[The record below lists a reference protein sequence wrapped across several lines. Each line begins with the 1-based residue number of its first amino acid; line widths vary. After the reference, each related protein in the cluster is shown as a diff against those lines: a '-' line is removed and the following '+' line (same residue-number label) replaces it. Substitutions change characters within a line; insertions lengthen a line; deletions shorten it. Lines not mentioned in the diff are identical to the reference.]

1 MPQRAK
7 HTQQQQQQNSSG
19 TTATFAVHGHAA
31 ASPTSAAA
39 AAFDAEVQ
47 RQRTDSQHEL
57 AAQSLNGSH
66 GAGVLGFMRRARISS
81 SSSSNTAGDGEASGL
96 RGDESLPSAPL
107 RMDRRGSVEAE
118 VPSHSDDDDDDEQED
133 PLHTKSIAIA
143 RAQSPE
149 NAHGAEL
156 ECALLNQAAA
166 AAAAAAD
173 STNATA
179 TSVPASASNAGSLV
193 HPHGGI
199 SVGDFELLKVV
210 GRGAYGKVFL
220 CRKHS
225 SGRLYAM
232 KVVAKSEAIRKNV
245 VANMKVSSSAS
256 AYECEWARWRRIRTR
271 HARNAAA
278 HSSGGGDV
286 RGGLTLSLL
295 CVYVTVLCCAVLC
308 SRPSATFSRPFATH
322 SS

>member
-7 HTQQQQQQNSSG
+7 HTQHQQTQQQGNGAVPSASAADASS
-19 TTATFAVHGHAA
+19 
-31 ASPTSAAA
+31 SPTAVAA

-47 RQRTDSQHEL
+47 RQRIDSQHD
-57 AAQSLNGSH
+57 AGTQSLPGPH
-66 GAGVLGFMRRARISS
+66 VAGVLGFMRRARSDS
-81 SSSSNTAGDGEASGL
+81 QTPGAGDGP
-96 RGDESLPSAPL
+96 LPPTG
-107 RMDRRGSVEAE
+107 RMERRGSVEAE
-118 VPSHSDDDDDDEQED
+118 VPSHRDHHHHDDEDDEDDEQQD
-133 PLHTKSIAIA
+133 PLHTMNIAIA

-173 STNATA
+173 STHATA
-179 TSVPASASNAGSLV
+179 TSVPASVSNGV
-193 HPHGGI
+193 NGNGGI
-199 SVGDFELLKVV
+199 SVGDFELLRVI

-245 VANMKVSSSAS
+245 VANMKVSRQGIP
-256 AYECEWARWRRIRTR
+256 ARLRW
-271 HARNAAA
+271 
-278 HSSGGGDV
+278 HSSDG
-286 RGGLTLSLL
+286 
-295 CVYVTVLCCAVLC
+295 
-308 SRPSATFSRPFATH
+308 
-322 SS
+322 

>member
-7 HTQQQQQQNSSG
+7 HTQQQQQQQSNTG
-19 TTATFAVHGHAA
+19 AAAAFAVHGHAA
-31 ASPTSAAA
+31 SSPTAAAA

-47 RQRTDSQHEL
+47 RQRTDSQHEA

-66 GAGVLGFMRRARISS
+66 GAGVLGFMRRAR
-81 SSSSNTAGDGEASGL
+81 SNTAGDGEATG
-96 RGDESLPSAPL
+96 RAGDESLPSAPL

-118 VPSHSDDDDDDEQED
+118 VPSHSDEDDDDDEQED
-133 PLHTKSIAIA
+133 PLHTKNIAIA

-179 TSVPASASNAGSLV
+179 TSVPASASNTGSLV

-245 VANMKVSSSAS
+245 VANMKVSRA
-256 AYECEWARWRRIRTR
+256 A
-271 HARNAAA
+271 HANAACDA
-278 HSSGGGDV
+278 TALEWG
-286 RGGLTLSLL
+286 RRRARGLTLSLL
-295 CVYVTVLCCAVLC
+295 LFCGCALLCCTL
-308 SRPSATFSRPFATH
+308 
-322 SS
+322 